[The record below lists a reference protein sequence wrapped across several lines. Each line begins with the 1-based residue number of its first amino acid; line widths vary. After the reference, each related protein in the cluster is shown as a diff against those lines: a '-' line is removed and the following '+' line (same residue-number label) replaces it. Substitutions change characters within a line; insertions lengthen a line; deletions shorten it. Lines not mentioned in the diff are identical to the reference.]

1 MKRPILFST
10 LCCVVFLITSVYAQ
24 KTALAEAADWK
35 AGVARVVITPKQPM
49 AMAGFAS
56 RNHPSEGTLHDLWAK
71 ALALEDANG
80 KKALLITTDLLGF
93 PKDVSNHIRDRIKS
107 KFGLDRDQVL
117 LNSSHTHSGPVL
129 QDALTDI
136 YLLDAVQLE
145 KIKQYSLALE
155 DQIVKLAGEAL
166 GKMEPAALYAQ
177 NGVTRFEVNRRN
189 NPVAT
194 LTKVT
199 ELKGPSDWAVPVI
212 KVVNKKGELKAIAF
226 GYACHNTVLERY
238 EWSGDYAGF
247 AQIEVEKY
255 HPGTTAMF
263 FQGAGADQNPL
274 PRGTVPL
281 AKQYG
286 RELAAAVDRV
296 IEEDMRKLPATLSTA
311 YSEINLPLGAVP
323 NKEELTQIAK
333 TTPVAYQKR
342 WAERMIGKIDKGEQ
356 LIRSYPYP
364 VQVWSIGGQ
373 ALVALGGELTV
384 EYSIITKQMFGQDA
398 FVLGYSNDV
407 MTYIPSCS
415 ILQEGGYE
423 GDAARMV
430 YGMPAKWD
438 VTVET
443 RILNEVILQAE
454 KAGVPKI
461 VR

>member
-10 LCCVVFLITSVYAQ
+10 LCCVVFLSTSVYAQ

-194 LTKVT
+194 LTKVA

>member
-1 MKRPILFST
+1 MKSAILFSI
-10 LCCVVFLITSVYAQ
+10 LFNFALIGSVAAQ
-24 KTALAEAADWK
+24 KTAQVEAADWK
-35 AGVARVVITPKQPM
+35 AGVARVIITPKQPM

-80 KKALLITTDLLGF
+80 KKALMITTDLLGF
-93 PKDVSNHIRDRIKS
+93 PKDVSNHIRDRIKA
-107 KFGLDRDQVL
+107 KYGLDRDQVL

-136 YLLDAVQLE
+136 YLLDAGQLE

-166 GKMEPAALYAQ
+166 AKMEPAALYAQ

-212 KVVNKKGELKAIAF
+212 KVVNKKGQLKAIAF

-311 YSEINLPLGAVP
+311 YSEIDLPLGAIPDKV
-323 NKEELTQIAK
+323 ELTKIAR

-342 WAERMIGKIDKGEQ
+342 WAERMIGKLDKGEQ
-356 LIRSYPYP
+356 LIRTYPYP
-364 VQVWSIGGQ
+364 VQVWSLGGQ

-384 EYSIITKQMFGQDA
+384 EYAIITKQMFGQDA

-438 VTVET
+438 VTVEN
-443 RILNEVILQAE
+443 RILSEIVTQAE

-461 VR
+461 AR